1 MILSIKELQEIN
13 WSLALTLADVESAIE
28 IEEKQ
33 AVKLEEL
40 LMGPD
45 KEAFTRTDL
54 EKALSRTRMLKRK
67 LTDIIKIREKI
78 EEELLSR

>member
-13 WSLALTLADVESAIE
+13 WSLALTHADVEDAIG

-54 EKALSRTRMLKRK
+54 EKALSRSRMLKRK
-67 LTDIIKIREKI
+67 LSDITKIREKI